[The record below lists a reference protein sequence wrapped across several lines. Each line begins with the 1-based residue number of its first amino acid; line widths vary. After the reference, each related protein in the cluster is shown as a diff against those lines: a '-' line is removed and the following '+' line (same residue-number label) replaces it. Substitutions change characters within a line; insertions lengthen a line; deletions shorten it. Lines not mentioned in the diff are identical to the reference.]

1 MSVEI
6 VSDFPCGSWVK
17 LTTRLGQDIE
27 GEVISYDNGQ
37 GILLLKHKVEEEIE
51 TRACNIHLVNVAHIS
66 NVHSIDEAFKSAKMD
81 SFMSCKLNTAK
92 LERRRIKHIEE
103 KDNEAYAAR
112 LDIDPI
118 GLELFSMIKKQL
130 PDGLRWSG
138 KDIEI
143 QGVKITPAYTE
154 TNCVLT
160 NENTGNKM
168 ALQHIKKLVRRF
180 HEKRV

>member
-1 MSVEI
+1 M
-6 VSDFPCGSWVK
+6 
-17 LTTRLGQDIE
+17 
-27 GEVISYDNGQ
+27 
-37 GILLLKHKVEEEIE
+37 
-51 TRACNIHLVNVAHIS
+51 AHIS

-160 NENTGNKM
+160 NESTGNKM